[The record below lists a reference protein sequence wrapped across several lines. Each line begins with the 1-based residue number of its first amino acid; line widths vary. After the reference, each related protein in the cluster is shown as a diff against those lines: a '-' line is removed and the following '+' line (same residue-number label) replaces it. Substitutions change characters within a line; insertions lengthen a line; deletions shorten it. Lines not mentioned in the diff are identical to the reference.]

1 MVYRKIIWDIMKL
14 DSIVIYYKSIWYLMK
29 YFNFSTVI
37 RLRIC
42 PLLKTLFR
50 RGGYTNLSHEAV
62 VLYVRKIIA
71 SVVEEYRTKPN
82 NLDVIKA
89 SDNIWVCWWQ
99 GKDDMPPLVSQC
111 YKLLLSKT
119 NGHPLILITKYNY
132 NEFVSLPDF
141 IIDLVNGGKMSIT
154 HLSDILRI
162 ALLKTHGGL
171 WLDATYWVTQ
181 PININDLVFYSPKN
195 MISNEA
201 YISNN
206 RWAVNCLGGAK
217 SNKLFC
223 FVYDAFMCYW
233 KENNALV
240 DYFLI
245 DYLFFIAY
253 ENFTDVR
260 EMIDATPY
268 TCPDLISLDLNAVY
282 NPQKLCDILER
293 NLFLKLNWKQI
304 FREYNSLNELT
315 NYGFFMSQKG

>member
-1 MVYRKIIWDIMKL
+1 MVDRKIIWDVMKL
-14 DSIVIYYKSIWYLMK
+14 DSIVLYYKSIWYLMK
-29 YFNFSTVI
+29 NFNFSTVI
-37 RLRIC
+37 RLRIY
-42 PLLKTLFR
+42 PLLKTLFQ
-50 RGGYTNLSHEAV
+50 RGRYTNFAHEAV
-62 VLYVRKIIA
+62 VLHVRKTIA

-89 SDNIWVCWWQ
+89 SDNIWICWWQ
-99 GKDDMPPLVSQC
+99 GEDDMPPLVNQC

-141 IIDLVNGGKMSIT
+141 IIDLVDNGNITIT
-154 HLSDILRI
+154 HLSDVLRM
-162 ALLKTHGGL
+162 ALLKTYGGL
-171 WLDATYWVTQ
+171 WLDATYWVPQ
-181 PININDLVFYSPKN
+181 PINIDGLIFYSPKN
-195 MISNEA
+195 MISDEA
-201 YISNN
+201 YVSNN

-217 SNKLFC
+217 NNKLFC

-233 KENNALV
+233 RKNNALI

-253 ENFTDVR
+253 ENFTDIR

-268 TCPDLISLDLNAVY
+268 TCPELISLDLNAVY
-282 NPQKLCDILER
+282 NPKDLNDILER
-293 NLFLKLNWKQI
+293 NPYLKLDWKQK

>member
-1 MVYRKIIWDIMKL
+1 MVDRKIIWDIMKL
-14 DSIVIYYKSIWYLMK
+14 DSIVVYYKSIWYLMK

-37 RLRIC
+37 RLRIY

-99 GKDDMPPLVSQC
+99 GEDDMPPLVNKC
-111 YKLLLSKT
+111 YKLLSSKT

-141 IIDLVNGGKMSIT
+141 IIDLVDDGKMSIT

-206 RWAVNCLGGAK
+206 RWAVNCLGGGRQ
-217 SNKLFC
+217 NKLFC
-223 FVYDAFMCYW
+223 FLYDAFLCYW
-233 KENNALV
+233 RKKNTV
-240 DYFLI
+240 IDYFLF

-253 ENFTDVR
+253 ENFTDIR
-260 EMIDATPY
+260 EMIDATPC
-268 TCPDLISLDLNAVY
+268 TCPELISLDLDAVY
-282 NPQKLCDILER
+282 NPKELNDILER
-293 NLFLKLNWKQI
+293 NPFLKLDWKQK
-304 FREYNSLNELT
+304 FREYNSLNKLT